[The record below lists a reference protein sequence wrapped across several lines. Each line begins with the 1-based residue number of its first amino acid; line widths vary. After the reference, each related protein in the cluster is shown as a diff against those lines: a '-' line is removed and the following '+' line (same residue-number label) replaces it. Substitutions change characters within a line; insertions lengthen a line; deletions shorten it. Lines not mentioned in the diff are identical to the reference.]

1 LIAHKNLS
9 AEKQTILDQLRFR
22 MKTVKNANANK
33 YILMNAPND
42 RIDKICSIL
51 PGMKSPTVLPLRLE
65 GWSSVHTVIQE
76 DKFWEI
82 IEALKQNGAE
92 GIIVVPIEK
101 MIF

>member
-1 LIAHKNLS
+1 
-9 AEKQTILDQLRFR
+9 
-22 MKTVKNANANK
+22 
-33 YILMNAPND
+33 
-42 RIDKICSIL
+42 
-51 PGMKSPTVLPLRLE
+51 MKSPTVLPLRLE